1 MDIIHLLPDSVA
13 NQIAAGEVVQ
23 RPASVIKELLENAVD
38 AGATDVQ
45 IFLREAGR
53 DLIQVIDNGKGMSPT
68 DARMAFERHATSKI
82 QEAKDLFDL
91 HTMGFR
97 GEALASIAAV
107 AEVELHTRRKDDETG
122 VCIEIE
128 GSRFT
133 RQETITCPVGA
144 NFMVRNL
151 FYNVPARRK
160 FLKSNATEY
169 SNILTELQHVA
180 LANPQTG
187 FSLTH
192 NDVLQF
198 QWQAGNFRQRIT
210 QIFARKVG
218 ESLLP
223 VELDNELLSIS
234 GFVCTPETARK
245 KGALQYLFVND
256 RYMRHPYFHKAVAS
270 CYEGLIPNDA
280 QPNYFLCL
288 KVDPSTID
296 VNIHPTKTE
305 IKFENEPARW
315 HILMATVKEAL
326 GRFNAVPS
334 IDFDVDD
341 MPEIPATGMTFP
353 SRMGEGET
361 PVSEFPAEPKPQF
374 DRSYDPFRATTPVR
388 GWENLYD
395 DFRKDGTKEKTV
407 VIPAGLPQTQDTP
420 FDDGEP
426 RFIESRISEPDD
438 HPVLPLAMADEDGTA
453 DRMVCLQT
461 LNRYI
466 VTSLPQGLLVVDQRK
481 ASICILF
488 EQYIAQI
495 AHRQGYSQQELFP
508 EIVQIPLS
516 EIPFLE
522 QIMPELSYLGFQLD
536 SLGGGSYAINGRPAS
551 LEGNVALRPLLFQMI
566 EAARE
571 ETSDVSFTLDK
582 RLALRLAQA
591 QAVPS
596 GKPMTAEAQHRL
608 LKAFLSLPQPAV
620 TPDGHPA
627 AVFLDNAKLDNLM
640 K

>member
-1 MDIIHLLPDSVA
+1 MDIIRLLPDSVA

-38 AGATDVQ
+38 AGATEIQ
-45 IFLREAGR
+45 IILREAGR

-82 QEAKDLFDL
+82 QEAKDLFAL
-91 HTMGFR
+91 RTMGFR

-107 AEVELHTRRKDDETG
+107 AEVELHTRRQDDETG
-122 VCIEIE
+122 VCIEID
-128 GSRFT
+128 GSKFR
-133 RQETITCPVGA
+133 RQETITCPAGA

-180 LANPQTG
+180 LANPQVA

-192 NDVLQF
+192 NDVFQF
-198 QWQAGNFRQRIT
+198 QWTGGNLHQRIS
-210 QIFARKVG
+210 QIFAKKTG

-223 VELDNELLSIS
+223 VEMKNDLLEVS
-234 GFVCTPETARK
+234 GFVGTPESARR

-256 RYMRHPYFHKAVAS
+256 RYMRHPYFHKAVAT
-270 CYEGLIPNDA
+270 CYEGLIPGDA
-280 QPNYFLCL
+280 QPNYFICL
-288 KVDPSTID
+288 KVDPASID

-326 GRFNAVPS
+326 GRFNAVPT

-341 MPEIPATGMTFP
+341 MPEIPPTGMAFP
-353 SRMGEGET
+353 TGADGQV
-361 PVSEFPAEPKPQF
+361 PVPDFPAEPRPQF
-374 DRSYDPFRATTPVR
+374 DRNYDPFRSASHVK

-395 DFRKDGTKEKTV
+395 DFKKDGKTETV
-407 VIPAGLPQTQDTP
+407 KISGLP
-420 FDDGEP
+420 
-426 RFIESRISEPDD
+426 ESRHTSFADEEPQFVESRMSEPDE
-438 HPVLPLAMADEDGTA
+438 HPVLPLATSGDDDVT
-453 DRMVCLQT
+453 DRLVCLQT

-466 VTSLPQGLLVVDQRK
+466 VSSLPHGLLLIDQHK
-481 ASICILF
+481 ASVCILYA
-488 EQYIAQI
+488 QYIGQI

-516 EIPFLE
+516 ETPFLE
-522 QIMPELSYLGFQLD
+522 QIIPELSYLGFQLD
-536 SLGGGSYAINGRPAS
+536 NLGGGSYAINGRPAS
-551 LEGNVALRPLLFQMI
+551 LEGNVSLRPLLFQMI

-571 ETSDVSFTLDK
+571 ETSDVSFSLDK

-591 QAVPS
+591 QAIPS
-596 GKPMTAEAQHRL
+596 GKPMPADARHKL
-608 LKAFLSLPQPAV
+608 LKAFLALPQPAV

-627 AVFLDNAKLDNLM
+627 AVFLDNAKLDSLI

>member
-38 AGATDVQ
+38 AGASEIQ

-82 QEAKDLFDL
+82 QEAKDLFAL

-107 AEVELHTRRKDDETG
+107 AEVELHTRRQGDETG

-128 GSRFT
+128 GSKFK

-144 NFMVRNL
+144 NFIVRNL

-180 LANPQTG
+180 LANPQVG

-198 QWQAGNFRQRIT
+198 QWPAGNLRQRIT
-210 QIFARKVG
+210 QIFAKKLG

-223 VELDNELLSIS
+223 VEMENDLLQVT
-234 GFVCTPETARK
+234 GFVGTPETARK
-245 KGALQYLFVND
+245 KGSLQYLFVND
-256 RYMRHPYFHKAVAS
+256 RYMRHPYFHKAVAT

-280 QPNYFLCL
+280 QPNYFICL
-288 KVDPSTID
+288 KVDPATID

-334 IDFDVDD
+334 IDFDVED
-341 MPEIPATGMTFP
+341 MPEIPATQGPAFSP
-353 SRMGEGET
+353 DLSRQDTIG
-361 PVSEFPAEPKPQF
+361 SFPAEPKPQF
-374 DRSYDPFRATTPVR
+374 DRSYDPFRATTPVK
-388 GWENLYD
+388 GWQNLYD
-395 DFRKDGTKEKTV
+395 DFKKDGQSEPVKTMPV
-407 VIPAGLPQTQDTP
+407 SRDAAFESDVPQ
-420 FDDGEP
+420 FV
-426 RFIESRISEPDD
+426 ESRMSEPDD
-438 HPVLPLAMADEDGTA
+438 HPVLPLATTDDGEAA
-453 DRMVCLQT
+453 DRLVCLQT

-466 VTSLPQGLLVVDQRK
+466 VTSLPQGLLVIDQRK
-481 ASICILF
+481 ASVCILF
-488 EQYIAQI
+488 AQYIGQI

-516 EIPFLE
+516 ETPFLE
-522 QIMPELSYLGFQLD
+522 QILPELSYLGFQLD
-536 SLGGGSYAINGRPAS
+536 NLGGGSYAINGRPAS
-551 LEGNVALRPLLFQMI
+551 LEGNVSLRPLLFQMI
-566 EAARE
+566 EAVKE
-571 ETSDVSFTLDK
+571 ETSDVSFSLDK

-591 QAVPS
+591 QAIPS
-596 GKPMTAEAQHRL
+596 GKPMPSEAQHKL
-608 LKAFLSLPQPAV
+608 LKAFLALPQPAV

-627 AVFLDNAKLDNLM
+627 AVFLDNAKLENM
-640 K
+640 IK

>member
-38 AGATDVQ
+38 AGATEIQ

-82 QEAKDLFDL
+82 QEARDLFAL

-107 AEVELHTRRKDDETG
+107 AEVELHTRRQGDETG
-122 VCIEIE
+122 VGIEIE
-128 GSRFT
+128 GSKFK

-144 NFMVRNL
+144 NFIVRNL

-180 LANPQTG
+180 LANPQVG

-198 QWQAGNFRQRIT
+198 QWQAGNLRQRIT
-210 QIFARKVG
+210 QIFARKLG

-223 VELDNELLSIS
+223 VEMENDLLQVT
-234 GFVCTPETARK
+234 GFVGTPETARK
-245 KGALQYLFVND
+245 KGSLQYLFVND
-256 RYMRHPYFHKAVAS
+256 RYMRHPYFHKAVAT

-280 QPNYFLCL
+280 QPNYFIYL
-288 KVDPSTID
+288 KVDPATID

-334 IDFDVDD
+334 IDFDVED
-341 MPEIPATGMTFP
+341 MPEIPVTQASAFSSDF
-353 SRMGEGET
+353 SRQDT
-361 PVSEFPAEPKPQF
+361 SANFPAEPRPQF
-374 DRSYDPFRATTPVR
+374 DRSYDPFRAAPSVK
-388 GWENLYD
+388 GWQNLYD
-395 DFRKDGTKEKTV
+395 DFKKDGRTETV
-407 VIPAGLPQTQDTP
+407 QTMPGSQDAAFESEVPQ
-420 FDDGEP
+420 FV
-426 RFIESRISEPDD
+426 ESRMSEPDD
-438 HPVLPLAMADEDGTA
+438 HPVLPLATTDDEEVT
-453 DRMVCLQT
+453 DRLVCLQT

-466 VTSLPQGLLVVDQRK
+466 VTSLPQGLLVIDQHK
-481 ASICILF
+481 ASVCVLF
-488 EQYIAQI
+488 AQYIEQI

-516 EIPFLE
+516 ETPFLE
-522 QIMPELSYLGFQLD
+522 QILPELSYLGFQLD
-536 SLGGGSYAINGRPAS
+536 NLGGGSYAINGRPAS
-551 LEGNVALRPLLFQMI
+551 LEGNVSLRPLLFQMI
-566 EAARE
+566 EAVKE
-571 ETSDVSFTLDK
+571 ETSDVSFSLDK

-591 QAVPS
+591 QAIPS
-596 GKPMTAEAQHRL
+596 GKPMPSEAQHKL
-608 LKAFLSLPQPAV
+608 LKAFLALPQPAV
-620 TPDGHPA
+620 TPDGHAA
-627 AVFLDNAKLDNLM
+627 AVFLDNAKLDNLI